1 MEQLLFISVAERCMP
16 GLSWSVL
23 RWKELGAWWQPKVPS
38 QPQLSHC
45 SSVPQAGKDTSLS
58 VALWSSFWFI
68 TLITPLWLWKQDNL
82 RKGNIGSSL
91 QKHFAPSNKPT
102 LGNKG
107 RLPLSC
113 YAKAQLATEATCF
126 QGTTANSHSEKNMSL
141 HFPSPEILKLQLSSR
156 VPKWALQYK
165 KKQALSMERALCR
178 SWFWGWLQGRW

>member
-23 RWKELGAWWQPKVPS
+23 RWKELGAWWHPKVPS

-107 RLPLSC
+107 TLPL
-113 YAKAQLATEATCF
+113 F
-126 QGTTANSHSEKNMSL
+126 
-141 HFPSPEILKLQLSSR
+141 
-156 VPKWALQYK
+156 
-165 KKQALSMERALCR
+165 
-178 SWFWGWLQGRW
+178 SWFSGNYSQFPFRKEHVSAFPKSWDPEVAAEFPGS